1 MNYQNKDPSRIYVVN
16 KNRQRKKAGTHRKE
30 LLIELYKYK
39 SQNQPDVKL
48 TKLMRQLSQDTGIG
62 YRTVKNNVLEYLCEQ
77 GITQKRIARTF
88 CEKIGTSDKCKI
100 LQKIHSFWFRHKIPT
115 LKNITFA
122 INADLGLPSLSAC
135 ELKKVLK
142 DLHFEYTPC
151 NYNYR
156 LRALT
161 EKEEIVLWRRKY
173 LEDIRHYRNEGRTI
187 YYLQETWINA
197 EEYSSKDLWAD
208 KEPSGE
214 GKRIIVLHIGSVE
227 GFVEGGLL
235 CFESKTNTANYH
247 DHMNGDIFYEWFC
260 GILPLLKENSVIVF
274 DNASYYSVAN
284 HVPTMSWKKD
294 SILKWF
300 ESKGIVLDRPMV
312 KFQLIEKVKNTRLIY
327 DNYRRSVQ
335 ESINHNKDVLRLP
348 PYHCHLSPM
357 QLAWE
362 VVARHVEIKNCTS
375 SKLEDVRQLFNDG
388 VKLLSTEMWAGYVNS
403 SIMHEN
409 ILWNLDIITDK
420 ILDETVTAKINLVT
434 SSESSSD

>member
-1 MNYQNKDPSRIYVVN
+1 V
-16 KNRQRKKAGTHRKE
+16 GTRRKE
-30 LLIELYKYK
+30 MLLELYKNK
-39 SQNQPDVKL
+39 TLNEPNLKL
-48 TKLMRQLSQDTGIG
+48 SKLLRVLSRDTSIG
-62 YRTVKNNVLEYLCEQ
+62 YKTVKDTVQKYLFEQ
-77 GITQKRIARTF
+77 GITQKKIARKLY
-88 CEKIGTSDKCKI
+88 ENIGTSDKCKI
-100 LQKIHSFWFRHKIPT
+100 LQKIHSFWCRHKIPT
-115 LKNITFA
+115 LKNISFA
-122 INADLGLPSLSAC
+122 INADPGLPSLSIC

-161 EKEEIVLWRRKY
+161 EKENIVLWRRKY

-197 EEYSSKDLWAD
+197 EEYSSKDLWTD

-214 GKRIIVLHIGSVE
+214 GKRIIAVHIGSVE
-227 GFVEGGLL
+227 DFVEGGLL
-235 CFESKTNTANYH
+235 CYESKTNTANYH
-247 DHMNGDIFYEWFC
+247 EHMNGDILFYKWFC

-274 DNASYYSVAN
+274 DHASYYSVEN

-300 ESKGIVLDRPMV
+300 EGKGIVLDRPMV
-312 KFQLIEKVKNTRLIY
+312 KFQLIEKVKNTRLMY

-335 ESINHNKDVLRLP
+335 EAINHNIDVLRLP

-362 VVARHVEIKNCTS
+362 VVARHEKINKCSS
-375 SKLEDVRQLFNDG
+375 SKLDDVCQLLNDG
-388 VKLLSTEMWAGYVNS
+388 VKLVTTEMWAGYVNF
-403 SIMHEN
+403 SITNEE

-420 ILDETVTAKINLVT
+420 IMDETVTAKINLVT